1 MLMENLLGVISKCQ
15 AGLCD
20 FVMSVIWWLLVD
32 GEGLGENLLLP
43 LCGTVLVRWEGCW
56 YQVLA
61 SWPIN
66 DDCGKL
72 V

>member
-1 MLMENLLGVISKCQ
+1 
-15 AGLCD
+15 
-20 FVMSVIWWLLVD
+20 MSVIWWLLVD